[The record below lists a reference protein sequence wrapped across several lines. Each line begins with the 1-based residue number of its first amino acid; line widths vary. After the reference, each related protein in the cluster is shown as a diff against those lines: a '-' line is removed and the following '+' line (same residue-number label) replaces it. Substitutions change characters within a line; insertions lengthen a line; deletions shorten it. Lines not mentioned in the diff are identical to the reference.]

1 IATYRRLLTS
11 PHKLSLGSQQL
22 MESAAFLAHAYTQN
36 GSLDEAELTLG
47 LLSSFN
53 PDYWLVH
60 YLETCLCSRRYELTP
75 QGEYLDRGL
84 DALERAI
91 DRDTHGQARSEAAH
105 DPDLKTLR
113 NLRKAEFAKLLKK
126 ENKHS

>member
-1 IATYRRLLTS
+1 MLTS

-36 GSLDEAELTLG
+36 GSFDEAELTLG

-53 PDYWLVH
+53 PDFWLVH
-60 YLETCLCSRRYELTP
+60 YLEACLYSQRHT
-75 QGEYLDRGL
+75 QSKATADLDRAL
-84 DALERAI
+84 EALERAI
-91 DRDTHGQARSEAAH
+91 DRDAHGQARSEAAH

-113 NLRKAEFAKLLKK
+113 ELRKADFAKLLKK
-126 ENKHS
+126 ESKHP